1 MPGADENVE
10 LLNFYVLHNFVYLNF
25 ENFVKLYTFSLK
37 ILWKILLLVKI
48 TSAGNVF
55 IRLGRRSRN
64 QVLVFIYL

>member
-25 ENFVKLYTFSLK
+25 ENFVKLYTFSVK
-37 ILWKILLLVKI
+37 ILWKILLLVEI